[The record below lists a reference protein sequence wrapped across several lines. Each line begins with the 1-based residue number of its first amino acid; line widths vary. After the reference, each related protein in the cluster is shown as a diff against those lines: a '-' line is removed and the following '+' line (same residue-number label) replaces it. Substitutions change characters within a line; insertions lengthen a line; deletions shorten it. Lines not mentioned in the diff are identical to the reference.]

1 MLNSGRLPLSLPDT
15 FPGRLEGDTTD
26 MSNYRCCITEYDEAK
41 NNELL
46 RAECLAEGK
55 AEGKAEERY
64 KLLGNLIRKGLLSE
78 KQAAEEA
85 NVSVEEFRKL
95 AAQFT

>member
-55 AEGKAEERY
+55 AEERY

-85 NVSVEEFRKL
+85 NVSVAEFRRL
-95 AAQFT
+95 AAQFA